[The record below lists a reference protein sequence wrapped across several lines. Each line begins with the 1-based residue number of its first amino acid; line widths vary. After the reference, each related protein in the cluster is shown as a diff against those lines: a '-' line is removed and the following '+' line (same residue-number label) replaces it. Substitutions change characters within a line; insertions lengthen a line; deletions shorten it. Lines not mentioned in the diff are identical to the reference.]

1 MLITTSGMGW
11 DPALLLSHSV
21 LGAENIMFAVDY
33 PFGNYARDTAWFDAI
48 DLPEADKRLIY
59 SGNAERIYTLS

>member
-1 MLITTSGMGW
+1 
-11 DPALLLSHSV
+11 
-21 LGAENIMFAVDY
+21 MFAVDY

-59 SGNAERIYTLS
+59 GGNAERIYNLS